1 MPVAR
6 SHASVFHAIADPTR
20 RSVLEA
26 LVDHELPAM
35 EIFERIRRNPLPP
48 LSSTPRSTP
57 RSTRRPKPHRELTQS
72 AFSQHLAV
80 LRRAGLVEERRSGRR
95 RIYRVKPGPLREVVD
110 WIDLFDKFWTDKLA
124 KLGTYLDKSREQ
136 P

>member
-6 SHASVFHAIADPTR
+6 ADASVFHAIADPTR
-20 RSVLEA
+20 RHVLEA

-35 EIFERIRRNPLPP
+35 EIFERVRHNPLPP
-48 LSSTPRSTP
+48 LPSATG
-57 RSTRRPKPHRELTQS
+57 RRPKRPRELTQS

-80 LRRAGLVEERRSGRR
+80 LRRAGLVEERRSGRH
-95 RIYRVKPGPLREVVD
+95 RIYRVKPGPLRQVVD
-110 WIDLFDKFWTDKLA
+110 WIDIFDKFWTDKLA
-124 KLGTYLDKSREQ
+124 NLGTYLEKNREK